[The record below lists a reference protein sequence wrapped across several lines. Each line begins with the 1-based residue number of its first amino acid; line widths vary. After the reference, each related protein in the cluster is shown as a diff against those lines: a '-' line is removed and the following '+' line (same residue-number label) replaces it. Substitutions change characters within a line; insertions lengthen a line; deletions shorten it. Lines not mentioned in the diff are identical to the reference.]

1 MNRYLVLCVAA
12 VATLAA
18 CSDKKN
24 GPSELGPPANMVI
37 TSGIATA
44 PANTDLTGLT
54 LAVRDANNQALPNQT
69 VTFTVISGGGSIT
82 TTTATTGDNGTLTV
96 PTWRL
101 GKLDVAQVLRA
112 TINSLTFDISA
123 TIATSYN
130 IVLRFY
136 GTSPT
141 AAQQALFDTAAA
153 RIRATITG
161 DLAPVN
167 SGSNFDISACTP
179 GQTTTITEVID
190 DVVIYVRLA
199 NIDGPGNVLASAG
212 PCFVRSGKNAAGQGG
227 TDSLTTVIGT
237 MQFDVADLG
246 LLRRETILHEM
257 LHVIGHGAMWPDPPP
272 DGWGLISGAGGPT
285 PRYTGAEGRAGCQ
298 EVGGTV
304 TCASSVPVEDT
315 LGPGTRDVHWEENVF
330 DTELMT
336 GFVENSSSPMPLSK
350 MTLRSLRDIG
360 YTVNAANF
368 DTYTKPFGAL
378 RGEGS
383 TVAGVRTRWEGASQ
397 VPVIAIDRDG
407 RVVKQLRRVP

>member
-12 VATLAA
+12 IATLAA
-18 CSDKKN
+18 CSDKKP
-24 GPSELGPPANMVI
+24 GPTELGPPANMAI
-37 TSGIATA
+37 TAGSATA

-54 LAVRDANNQALPNQT
+54 LVVRDANNQALPNQT
-69 VTFTVISGGGSIT
+69 VTFAVISGGGSIT

-112 TINSLTFDISA
+112 TINSVTFDISA

-130 IVLRFY
+130 LVLRFY
-136 GTSPT
+136 GNSPT
-141 AAQQALFDTAAA
+141 PAQQALFDTAAA

-167 SGSNFDISACTP
+167 SGTNFDISPCTP

-199 NIDGPGNVLASAG
+199 NIDGPGNILASAG
-212 PCFVRSGKNAAGQGG
+212 PCFVRSGKNAQGQGG

-237 MQFDVADLG
+237 MQFDVSDLG

-257 LHVIGHGAMWPDPPP
+257 LHVIGVGAMWPDPSP

-336 GFVENSSSPMPLSK
+336 GFVENSASAMPLSK

-368 DTYTKPFGAL
+368 DNYTKPFGAL
-378 RGEGS
+378 RAEGS
-383 TVAGVRTRWEGASQ
+383 TAPGVRTRWEGASP
-397 VPVIAIDRDG
+397 VPVIAIDRNG
-407 RVVKQLRRVP
+407 RIVKQLRRLP

>member
-24 GPSELGPPANMVI
+24 GPRELGPPANMAI
-37 TSGIATA
+37 TAGSTTA

-54 LAVRDANNQALPNQT
+54 LVVRDANNQPLPNQT
-69 VTFTVISGGGSIT
+69 VTFAVISGGGSIT
-82 TTTATTGDNGTLTV
+82 TNTATTGDNGTLTV

-101 GKLDVAQVLRA
+101 GKIDVPQVLRA
-112 TINSLTFDISA
+112 TINSVTFDVTASVQ
-123 TIATSYN
+123 TSYN

-136 GTSPT
+136 GTQPT
-141 AAQQALFDTAAA
+141 PAQQALFDTAAA
-153 RIRATITG
+153 RIRATVTG

-167 SGSNFDISACTP
+167 SGSNFDISGCTP
-179 GQTTTITEVID
+179 GQTTTISEVID

-199 NIDGPGNVLASAG
+199 AIDGPGKILASAG

-227 TDSLTTVIGT
+227 ADSLTTVIGT
-237 MQFDVADLG
+237 MQFDIADLG
-246 LLRRETILHEM
+246 SLRRETILHEM
-257 LHVIGHGAMWPDPPP
+257 LHVIGHGAMWPDPHP
-272 DGWGLISGAGGPT
+272 DGWGLVTGAGTPT
-285 PRYTGAEGRAGCQ
+285 PRYTGAEGRAGAQ
-298 EVGGTV
+298 EVGCTV

-315 LGPGTRDVHWEENVF
+315 LGPGTADVHWEENVF

-336 GFVENSSSPMPLSK
+336 GFVENPASAMPMSK
-350 MTLRSLRDIG
+350 MTVRSLRDIG

-368 DTYTKPFGAL
+368 DDYTKPFGAL

-383 TVAGVRTRWEGASQ
+383 TVSGVRTRWEGAP
-397 VPVIAIDRDG
+397 PVAVFAIDRNG
-407 RVVKQLRRVP
+407 RIVKQLRRRP